1 MTRPTVGSVLYAFF
15 QDHLKAQKG
24 LSNASVKSYRDGLR
38 LFLDFVAR
46 DTQRKL
52 TKLTLEDLTADR
64 VRRFLNT
71 LEQERANHT
80 RTRNQRLSTLHTFF
94 EYIGSQV
101 PEMLAEAERVA
112 ATPMKRVPPPETFF
126 LERDEIDSMFT
137 KLPPNGRFALRDR
150 ALLLFLYNTGA
161 RVQEVAELRVS
172 NLALKPQPR
181 VHLHG
186 KGNKWRVCP
195 LWTQT
200 ASLLEQLLEQRS
212 IGDQPKA
219 AVFASNG
226 GQALTRYGIFKVVRR
241 HTEHLR
247 LQRSDGK
254 RRRVSP
260 HIFRHSTAAHL
271 LESGVE
277 VNVIRGWLGHVSLE
291 TTNRYAE
298 INIRMKEEA
307 LKACEAPTSASEGF
321 PRKPVWRDDPSLL
334 KWLQSL

>member
-1 MTRPTVGSVLYAFF
+1 MTTPTVGSLLYAFF

-64 VRRFLNT
+64 VCRFLNT

-126 LERDEIDSMFT
+126 LERDEIDTMFT
-137 KLPPNGRFALRDR
+137 KLPSKGRFALRDR
-150 ALLLFLYNTGA
+150 TLLLFLYNTGA
-161 RVQEVAELRVS
+161 RVQEVAELCVS

-219 AVFASNG
+219 AVFASNR

-241 HTEHLR
+241 QTEHLR

-260 HIFRHSTAAHL
+260 HVFRHYLPFRTMSCTGTPAQYFRQ
-271 LESGVE
+271 
-277 VNVIRGWLGHVSLE
+277 IR
-291 TTNRYAE
+291 
-298 INIRMKEEA
+298 
-307 LKACEAPTSASEGF
+307 
-321 PRKPVWRDDPSLL
+321 
-334 KWLQSL
+334 

>member
-1 MTRPTVGSVLYAFF
+1 MAGNELLR
-15 QDHLKAQKG
+15 
-24 LSNASVKSYRDGLR
+24 RDGGIPWSGQDRNDCCVNAAGATVEIVGLVVLGVDASR
-38 LFLDFVAR
+38 SETPRRGGRCQAR
-46 DTQRKL
+46 PG
-52 TKLTLEDLTADR
+52 A
-64 VRRFLNT
+64 VRAFSPA
-71 LEQERANHT
+71 RAW
-80 RTRNQRLSTLHTFF
+80 
-94 EYIGSQV
+94 
-101 PEMLAEAERVA
+101 PEV
-112 ATPMKRVPPPETFF
+112 V
-126 LERDEIDSMFT
+126 D
-137 KLPPNGRFALRDR
+137 
-150 ALLLFLYNTGA
+150 
-161 RVQEVAELRVS
+161 LRVS
-172 NLALKPQPR
+172 NLALNPQPR

-219 AVFASNG
+219 AVFASNR

-241 HTEHLR
+241 HTEHLG

-260 HIFRHSTAAHL
+260 HVFRHSTAAHL

-277 VNVIRGWLGHVSLE
+277 VNLIRGWLGHVSLE

-298 INIRMKEEA
+298 INIRMKEAA